1 VAEQQRASAAAASS
15 WKGTKQTKAS
25 LSQVFA
31 GMLCFALL
39 LRLPSSRLQQ
49 KKKKNPGGGSSSN
62 VNKAKDSGPGQIGAV
77 LFDGTRDTR
86 RHCTGLEIYY

>member
-1 VAEQQRASAAAASS
+1 VERN
-15 WKGTKQTKAS
+15 KANES
-25 LSQVFA
+25 FPIPGLRRHA
-31 GMLCFALL
+31 LLCFAFEATK
-39 LRLPSSRLQQ
+39 QQ
-49 KKKKNPGGGSSSN
+49 ASAKKKKNPGGGSSSN